1 MRRFD
6 QLLEDTHKRTNHNC
20 GGQLN
25 AYNAFSYRENTH
37 THTQRE
43 REREAAV
50 CVFGFTLVVYYI
62 FILRWNGRC
71 TAAVPPAAAHLLSLI
86 APSVLCVD
94 SLHTP

>member
-37 THTQRE
+37 THTHTERE
-43 REREAAV
+43 RERGSSV
-50 CVFGFTLVVYYI
+50 CIRLHVSRLLYI
-62 FILRWNGRC
+62 HFEMEWALHGCSPAGGC
-71 TAAVPPAAAHLLSLI
+71 T
-86 APSVLCVD
+86 PS
-94 SLHTP
+94 